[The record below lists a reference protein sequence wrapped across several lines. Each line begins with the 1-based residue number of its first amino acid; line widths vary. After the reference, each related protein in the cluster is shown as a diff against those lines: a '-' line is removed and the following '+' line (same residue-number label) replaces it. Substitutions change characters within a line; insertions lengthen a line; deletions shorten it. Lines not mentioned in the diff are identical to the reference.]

1 MRKASSGFTLVE
13 LMIVVAIIGI
23 LTSIVLPAV
32 QNYSVRAKVSEAL
45 LTMAACRTS
54 ITEVFQ
60 ARAATTGA
68 NDWGCGENLT
78 TTRYVAALNTT
89 ADGAIVVTFQNISD
103 RVDGTTLA
111 MVPMKTAT
119 QAATVADIGT
129 ELYGWNCG
137 SGPTT
142 LGAIYRP
149 SSCRGG

>member
-1 MRKASSGFTLVE
+1 MRRTSEGFTLVE

-23 LTSIVLPAV
+23 LTSVALPAA

-54 ITEVFQ
+54 VTEVFQ
-60 ARAATTGA
+60 ARSATTGP

-89 ADGAIVVTFQNISD
+89 VDGVIVVTLQNISD
-103 RVDGTTLA
+103 RVDGTKLA

-142 LGAIYRP
+142 LDVTYRP